1 LPSKTNRFDKLAVP
15 GNRNLPNTITGRVDN
30 DLLLNCLSHGRSE
43 IDHRGES
50 GESIGNDFVFRVN
63 EAAREFVLVDLND
76 PRRTAILEELCLLT
90 LRRALIFGSQRV
102 ANQWMDELAREMTML
117 KPGDPRRAQIVEE
130 IMRPGDALKQ
140 A

>member
-1 LPSKTNRFDKLAVP
+1 MSDKNSEPLT
-15 GNRNLPNTITGRVDN
+15 LELITT
-30 DLLLNCLSHGRSE
+30 CM
-43 IDHRGES
+43 
-50 GESIGNDFVFRVN
+50 N
-63 EAAREFVLVDLND
+63 ETAREFALMDPD
-76 PRRTAILEELCLLT
+76 APRRAAILEELCLLT